1 MHAVHILSGK
11 IQMSPRCLLLGPVV
25 RPPAAV
31 RIGRRE
37 RERFG
42 NPLDRSD
49 GWIAR
54 HGRERRERERDR
66 SDKYLCTV
74 NRFGKERGTPGCGN
88 VAKVGLEGV
97 GRVGD

>member
-37 RERFG
+37 RERD
-42 NPLDRSD
+42 LEIRSTVLTD
-49 GWIAR
+49 GLRDA
-54 HGRERRERERDR
+54 GEERER
-66 SDKYLCTV
+66 KI
-74 NRFGKERGTPGCGN
+74 
-88 VAKVGLEGV
+88 GV
-97 GRVGD
+97 INICAR

>member
-1 MHAVHILSGK
+1 MD
-11 IQMSPRCLLLGPVV
+11 CET
-25 RPPAAV
+25 
-31 RIGRRE
+31 RE
-37 RERFG
+37 REE
-42 NPLDRSD
+42 
-49 GWIAR
+49 
-54 HGRERRERERDR
+54 RERERERDW